1 LAPDL
6 EVDVSPV
13 RRRRIMSGM
22 SSPGTRLRHLGD
34 PSRPPGFVT
43 TAVRRW
49 WLVAPAAAL
58 VLAALCLRAPFSAVG
73 PVLDELGQELS
84 LSTGALAIVTA
95 LPLIC
100 FGLVSPFVPAVT
112 ARLGVHLAIVVG
124 TGLLAGGIVLRLAGT
139 AGLFAGTIVLTGGI
153 ALINVLLPAAARAE
167 YGRRGAVVVG
177 MTTAA
182 MAVSAATGAG
192 LAQPLTA
199 AGGSARV
206 GLLLWA
212 LPVLVALAAV
222 AVLARARRGVP
233 VPEATAPA
241 SRTAILRDRV
251 ALAVLVALAAVA
263 VLARARRGVPVPEAT
278 APASRTAIL
287 RDRVALA
294 VTLYFGLQSLTFYA
308 MLTWLPAILE
318 SEAGLSPV
326 TAGALLAA
334 AAILGAPASLVVPSL
349 AARRRSQA
357 GWTLAVALPTAVAI
371 VGLLVA
377 PGAAP
382 VAWALLYG
390 LGTGA
395 SFPLAMTMVLL
406 RTRDV
411 AQTGRLSA
419 SAQSIGYLIAAAGPL
434 AVGLLHEATGGW
446 TASLAL
452 LLAVIVVQAGVG
464 SRAGRNRLVSSSA

>member
-1 LAPDL
+1 
-6 EVDVSPV
+6 
-13 RRRRIMSGM
+13 MSGM

-251 ALAVLVALAAVA
+251 ALAV
-263 VLARARRGVPVPEAT
+263 
-278 APASRTAIL
+278 
-287 RDRVALA
+287 
-294 VTLYFGLQSLTFYA
+294 TLYFGLQSLTFYA